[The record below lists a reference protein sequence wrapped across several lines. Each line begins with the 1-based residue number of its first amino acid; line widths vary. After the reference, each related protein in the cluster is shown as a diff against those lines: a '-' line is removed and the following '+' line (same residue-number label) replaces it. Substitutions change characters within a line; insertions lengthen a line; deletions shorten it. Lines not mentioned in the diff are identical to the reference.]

1 MPIEI
6 RELKISMTVDEGNS
20 GATTIDSDSLNKLK
34 SEILE
39 ECMHAIAENY
49 KTQKER

>member
-6 RELKISMTVDEGNS
+6 RELKISMTVDEGDARVQ
-20 GATTIDSDSLNKLK
+20 GIDADSLSRLK

-39 ECMHAIAENY
+39 ECMEALAEKV